1 MFTPTPN
8 VIFKNVNRVDE
19 SLVKNRSGIT
29 PTENSDKHLDDYINI
44 LNQHNVTHRIST
56 ST

>member
-29 PTENSDKHLDDYINI
+29 PIENSDKHLDDYINI